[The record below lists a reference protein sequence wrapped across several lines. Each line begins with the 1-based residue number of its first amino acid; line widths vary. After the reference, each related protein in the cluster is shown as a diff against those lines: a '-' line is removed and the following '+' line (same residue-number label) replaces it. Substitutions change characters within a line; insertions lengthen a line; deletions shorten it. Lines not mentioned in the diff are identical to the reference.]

1 MTRVQKVILL
11 QMIKYH
17 QIKQKLVL
25 KLQRRK
31 NQRLTLKRKL
41 KMTNLKW
48 VLATWKSKKKLQ
60 KSWWQTQKLLKQS
73 QSICRLKIDLTQS
86 KTLLITC
93 KDDSGSTKQRKS
105 LMNLQIRKFWQQK
118 TTVRLKSISLIKTS
132 FLRLQ
137 MKILQF

>member
-48 VLATWKSKKKLQ
+48 VLETWKSKKKLQ

-93 KDDSGSTKQRKS
+93 KDDSESIKQRKS

>member
-11 QMIKYH
+11 QMIKCH

-25 KLQRRK
+25 KLLRRK

-73 QSICRLKIDLTQS
+73 QSICRLRIDLTQS

-105 LMNLQIRKFWQQK
+105 LMNLQTRKFWQQK
-118 TTVRLKSISLIKTS
+118 TTVKLKSISLIKTS